1 MKVAVHILW
10 CAQELGCVI
19 ILVVVMTD
27 GLGCNIVGCVL
38 ILAMHAWLAAAFVI
52 NLNLL

>member
-1 MKVAVHILW
+1 VSVHILW
-10 CAQELGCVI
+10 RVQELGCVI

-38 ILAMHAWLAAAFVI
+38 ILADACIVGCCFC
-52 NLNLL
+52 N